1 MTHATI
7 DFETYSEA
15 GFEWSPALNK
25 WVPPEGGSATNRGLS
40 LVGVVNYTCHP
51 SFEVLCCWYKLPGGE
66 PTYWAPGLPDPQPL
80 FDYIQAGGIVE
91 AHNMAFEHR
100 VFQALGWPEVPLAQQ
115 RCSMAKSRAWA
126 LPGSLDKASAA
137 LGTRAKN
144 AEGKKGITTF
154 CVPRQPTAKNPALRV
169 APSDKPEDF
178 QRLLVDYC
186 RDDVLSEEELS
197 AVVPDLSPI
206 ELEHWQVDQAVNR
219 RGVGVDVPTLLA
231 CRQILRDAHRL
242 YGDRC
247 RAITGGISPSEV
259 SQLIVWASLRGVLLH
274 ALDDEA
280 ITEALARE
288 DLPAEVRDMLHCRQA
303 VASASVKKVHALLNA
318 QHDGRLY
325 DLFQFHGARTGRP
338 TGSGAQ
344 PTNFP
349 RGSQPVYKCA
359 CGKQHHNANACPH
372 CGAPTAGKPDEWNPE
387 AMEDAIELLQ
397 TGSLELMEHAYGSGN
412 TLTTMAGCLRGMFVA
427 AEGHDLVSSDYT
439 AIEAVVLACLAGEQ
453 WRIDLFH
460 NKGKIYEASGAKVG
474 NVTYESLLEYKRE
487 TGKHHPLRQVGKTCL
502 SPCTQV
508 LTDAGWMA
516 IVDVTTN
523 HKLWDG
529 QEWVTHSGL
538 IHQGRKQV
546 INLDGVKMTPDHK
559 IFCDGSWKEA
569 SLLASSAST
578 LSQALVTGLESL
590 PLAALCSLNR
600 EDSSTCSSNALAVR
614 LNTKSISTTCGEGKP
629 RDATCAL
636 NSKAQHPEKSS
647 TGCTLTPCLM
657 TSTAADC
664 STDCPPQSDAAT
676 TSATKH
682 TPTMEGEESKCTMR
696 GAPTA
701 QHSCITLEPFRGGTT
716 PTSTWIGSTATE
728 TTSQETCGSLVGQR
742 TISTSEACKKCNGES
757 TSWSDVYDIA
767 NAGPRTR
774 FTIKTDSGAL
784 IVHNCELALGYG
796 GWIGGW
802 LAFDKS
808 GRADDEIKRI
818 ILAWREASPA
828 IVEFWGGQVR
838 RDQGWKSELF
848 GVEGAFIRAALLP
861 GVPVN
866 YRGFVFEASK
876 PAFPVRCP
884 AASLSEPCTVRITLL
899 SGRKLTYHNV
909 LLEPTPADQ
918 SWKGKF
924 AISYEGY
931 NTNPKNGGVGWI
943 RMRTYAGKLVEN
955 LCQSVAND
963 ILRHAMA
970 NLERAG
976 YPVVLHVYDEIVCEV
991 PKGFGSVEELES
1003 IMKTLPSWAAGWPI
1017 GADGGWRGR
1026 RYRKG

>member
-1 MTHATI
+1 MHATI

-40 LVGVVNYTCHP
+40 LVGVVNYTRHP
-51 SFEVLCCWYKLPGGE
+51 SFEVLCAWYKLPGGE
-66 PTYWAPGLPDPQPL
+66 PTYWDPSMPPPQKL
-80 FDYIQAGGIVE
+80 FDYIHAGGIVE

-100 VFQALGWPEVPLAQQ
+100 VFQALGWPEIPLAQQ

-154 CVPRQPTAKNPALRV
+154 CVPRQPTAKNPARRV

-178 QRLLVDYC
+178 QRLIVDYC

-197 AVVPDLSPI
+197 AVVPGLSPI

-259 SQLIVWASLRGVLLH
+259 SQLIVWAAQRGVLLH

-288 DLPAEVRDMLHCRQA
+288 DLPTEVRDMLHCRQA

-318 QHDGRLY
+318 QHDGRLH

-349 RGSQPVYKCA
+349 RGSQLVYKCA

-372 CGAPTAGKPDEWNPE
+372 CGAATTGKPDEWNPE

-397 TGSLELMEHAYGSGN
+397 TGSLELMEHAYGQGN

-427 AEGHDLVSSDYT
+427 ADGHDLVSSDYT

-453 WRIDLFH
+453 WRVDLFH

-474 NVTYESLLEYKRE
+474 GVSYESLLDYKRE
-487 TGKHHPLRQVGKTCL
+487 TGKHHPLRQVGKT
-502 SPCTQV
+502 
-508 LTDAGWMA
+508 A
-516 IVDVTTN
+516 
-523 HKLWDG
+523 
-529 QEWVTHSGL
+529 
-538 IHQGRKQV
+538 
-546 INLDGVKMTPDHK
+546 
-559 IFCDGSWKEA
+559 
-569 SLLASSAST
+569 
-578 LSQALVTGLESL
+578 
-590 PLAALCSLNR
+590 
-600 EDSSTCSSNALAVR
+600 
-614 LNTKSISTTCGEGKP
+614 
-629 RDATCAL
+629 
-636 NSKAQHPEKSS
+636 
-647 TGCTLTPCLM
+647 
-657 TSTAADC
+657 
-664 STDCPPQSDAAT
+664 
-676 TSATKH
+676 
-682 TPTMEGEESKCTMR
+682 
-696 GAPTA
+696 
-701 QHSCITLEPFRGGTT
+701 
-716 PTSTWIGSTATE
+716 
-728 TTSQETCGSLVGQR
+728 
-742 TISTSEACKKCNGES
+742 
-757 TSWSDVYDIA
+757 
-767 NAGPRTR
+767 
-774 FTIKTDSGAL
+774 
-784 IVHNCELALGYG
+784 ELALGYG

-808 GRADDEIKRI
+808 GRQDDEIKRI

-866 YRGFVFEASK
+866 YRGFVFEAQK

-884 AASLSEPCTVRITLL
+884 AASLSEPCTVQITLL

-918 SWKGKF
+918 SWKGKY

-931 NTNPKNGGVGWI
+931 NTNPKNDGVGWI
-943 RMRTYAGKLVEN
+943 RMRTYSGKLVEN
-955 LCQSVAND
+955 LCQAVAND

-970 NLERAG
+970 NLERSG
-976 YPVVLHVYDEIVCEV
+976 YPVVLHVYDEIVCDV

-1003 IMKTLPSWAAGWPI
+1003 IMKTLPIWAAGWPI